1 MSGSSGFLTI
11 AEIAR
16 ALSLPESTV
25 RYYRDRFA
33 GYVPS
38 QGQGRSRRYEPAAL
52 DVLRSIADAMRSNVP
67 QEEIEQRLAASY
79 PLTVDTDESI
89 TRPQQQS
96 AATQQQSAAAFA
108 SLVGQ
113 AVEHAVAPLEREL
126 EATRAALMGKD
137 ATIERQAEELGA
149 ARERARQAEE
159 RAAQLERAVRRQQ
172 RPWWLRL
179 LG

>member
-52 DVLRSIADAMRSNVP
+52 EVLRAIADAMRSNVP

-79 PLTVDTDESI
+79 PLTVDADKSI

-108 SLVGQ
+108 TLIGQ

-126 EATRAALMGKD
+126 EATRTALMGKD
-137 ATIERQAEELGA
+137 ATIERQAEELG
-149 ARERARQAEE
+149 RERALRQVAEE
-159 RAAQLERAVRRQQ
+159 RAAGLERADRRR
-172 RPWWLRL
+172 RPWWWRF
-179 LG
+179 LGH

>member
-1 MSGSSGFLTI
+1 MNGPSGFLTI

-52 DVLRSIADAMRSNVP
+52 EVLRSIADAMRSNVP

-79 PLTVDTDESI
+79 PLTVDADKSI

-108 SLVGQ
+108 ALVGQ

-137 ATIERQAEELGA
+137 ATIERQAEELGT

-159 RAAQLERAVRRQQ
+159 RAALLERTMRRQQ